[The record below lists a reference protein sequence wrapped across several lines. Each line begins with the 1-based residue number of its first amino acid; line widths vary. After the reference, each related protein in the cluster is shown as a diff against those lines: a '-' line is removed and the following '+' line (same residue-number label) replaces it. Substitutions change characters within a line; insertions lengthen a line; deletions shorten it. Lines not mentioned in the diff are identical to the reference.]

1 MKEKGRGRAPPDED
15 QLHELPQP
23 QSGPQLQFSHVQFGL
38 HKPDALI
45 DVSMF
50 FIFLLLNNY
59 STKLIRQVRVGLTLL
74 RGRCI

>member
-1 MKEKGRGRAPPDED
+1 MAKHNIKEKGEARASPDFH

-38 HKPDALI
+38 HKPAALI

-50 FIFLLLNNY
+50 FIF
-59 STKLIRQVRVGLTLL
+59 IV
-74 RGRCI
+74 